1 MRSEYLKVM
10 CALDLDTQGT
20 YQGPEGPESMERF
33 LAAVLARKIAR
44 DSLFDSV
51 TCVNN
56 SI

>member
-1 MRSEYLKVM
+1 M

-20 YQGPEGPESMERF
+20 YQGPESMERF